1 MAFWLAAA
9 AVASTAVS
17 FLGSLNQSRQL
28 RAAAKADKNARHNQ
42 AMQENIIAAERAQLF
57 MSEQRAAQGARG
69 VAMNQDSPLLE
80 INNTINDVEDEFSV
94 INTRL
99 TNDLNQIDFR
109 LAGALAKESFNRG
122 VNLIQGAAMSY
133 YAFKS
138 PTPGTQPGTQL
149 NNLST
154 PTTFIGSGTGPGP
167 AGQSYGYEFN
177 KFFNKYSPRSYY

>member
-9 AVASTAVS
+9 VATSTAIS
-17 FLGSLNQSRQL
+17 FMGSLNQSRQL

-57 MSEQRAAQGARG
+57 MSEQRAAQGARN

-138 PTPGTQPGTQL
+138 PTPGAKP
-149 NNLST
+149 NNLPTPST
-154 PTTFIGSGTGPGP
+154 FLKPGTGPGP
-167 AGQSYGYEFN
+167 GGQTYDYEFN

>member
-1 MAFWLAAA
+1 
-9 AVASTAVS
+9 
-17 FLGSLNQSRQL
+17 
-28 RAAAKADKNARHNQ
+28 
-42 AMQENIIAAERAQLF
+42 MQENIIAAERAQLF

-80 INNTINDVEDEFSV
+80 INNTINDVEDEFNV
-94 INTRL
+94 INSRL

-138 PTPGTQPGTQL
+138 PTPGAKP
-149 NNLST
+149 NNLPTPST
-154 PTTFIGSGTGPGP
+154 FLKPGTGPGP
-167 AGQSYGYEFN
+167 GGQTYDYEFN

>member
-9 AVASTAVS
+9 AIASTAVS
-17 FLGSLNQSRQL
+17 FLGSLNQSKQL

-57 MSEQRAAQGARG
+57 MSEQRAA
-69 VAMNQDSPLLE
+69 QDSPLLE

>member
-28 RAAAKADKNARHNQ
+28 RAAAKADKIARRNQ

-57 MSEQRAAQGARG
+57 MSEQRAAQGARN

-80 INNTINDVEDEFSV
+80 INNTIDDVEDEFSV
-94 INTRL
+94 IDSRL

-138 PTPGTQPGTQL
+138 PTPGAQSS
-149 NNLST
+149 NLST
-154 PTTFIGSGTGPGP
+154 PTTFMGSRTSRGP

>member
-17 FLGSLNQSRQL
+17 FMGSLNQSRQL
-28 RAAAKADKNARHNQ
+28 RAAAKADKNTRINQ
-42 AMQENIIAAERAQLF
+42 KMQENIIAAERAQLF
-57 MSEQRAAQGARG
+57 MSEQRAAQGARN

-138 PTPGTQPGTQL
+138 PTPGAKP
-149 NNLST
+149 NNLPTPST
-154 PTTFIGSGTGPGP
+154 FLKPGTGPGP
-167 AGQSYGYEFN
+167 GGQTYDYEFN